1 MESQV
6 SGRNEDFHTSF
17 WVEIGKHG
25 LSVNGTLVDIWA
37 SRNPQCGMA
46 GLYMTRLGQIALDVG
61 ITTDEAQE
69 ALDELEEVDRVHFVD
84 GVILVPDR
92 ARKINTK
99 GENMAKSFAKDVALI
114 DPHNPLRRR
123 WLTDYIGWD
132 WLAEH
137 RALFEPLL
145 TPSEALPVSHEQAK
159 SENPSEG
166 SRATATA
173 RAMDG
178 AGEGISNEYVV
189 GTTPQ
194 PPEKERILE
203 AFRDYTTRPNAQWTA
218 SRLKL
223 VEAALSHSTADEIV
237 AAIKAWPDSPFH
249 NGAKLGTGA
258 MHDLRHLLK
267 DRETIEELI
276 KYGELSRDRFAEG
289 MRAAA

>member
-1 MESQV
+1 M

-61 ITTDEAQE
+61 ITAEEAQE

-84 GVILVPDR
+84 GVILVPER
-92 ARKINTK
+92 AKKINTK

-123 WLTDYIGWD
+123 WLTDYIDWD

-145 TPSEALPVSHEQAK
+145 TPSGALPGSHEQAK

-173 RAMDG
+173 RATDR
-178 AGEGISNEYVV
+178 ASEGGSTRSVV

-194 PPEKERILE
+194 PQEKERILE
-203 AFRDYTTRPNAQWTA
+203 AFRHYTNRPSAQWTA
-218 SRLKL
+218 SRHEL
-223 VEAALSHSTADEIV
+223 VDQALAHSTVDEIV

-249 NGAKLGTGA
+249 NGTKLGTGA

-276 KYGELSRDRFAEG
+276 KYGELSRDSFSER
-289 MRAAA
+289 MRAPA